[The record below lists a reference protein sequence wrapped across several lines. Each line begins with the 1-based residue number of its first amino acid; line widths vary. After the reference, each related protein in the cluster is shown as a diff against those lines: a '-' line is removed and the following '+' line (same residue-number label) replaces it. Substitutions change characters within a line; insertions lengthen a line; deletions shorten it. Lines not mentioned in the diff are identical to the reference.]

1 MLIEDF
7 IKTSIFVEFS
17 RVGDLERKPQQ
28 DLLARRLAHVGIFS
42 WENGLRIRPIY
53 YMGGVEINS
62 KIFNGAKAYDLL
74 RND

>member
-7 IKTSIFVEFS
+7 IKTSILNVELS
-17 RVGDLERKPQQ
+17 RLIDLERRPQQ
-28 DLLARRLAHVGIFS
+28 DLLTRWLAHGGIFS

-62 KIFNGAKAYDLL
+62 KIFNGAKSL
-74 RND
+74 